1 MEKIQ
6 NDNIDYKNLDLY
18 IPIYP
23 FRKTE
28 EEQREDFTH
37 FRGRACYMEKIK
49 MAVKRNDYGYE
60 EPEKPISLNLIIS
73 IYNNYDVGYSMQRYN
88 DQKKYLHFLPI
99 PDSLHISDLQF
110 MKINNKKEFD
120 KYFICKKHKCIYSK
134 FCNICK
140 IILCS
145 KCLQCTMCNG
155 NIFSEFNSNF
165 LDFEQFDKNRS
176 KIKILIKQIISE
188 FFPNK
193 ISEFDDGDFCSIKTE
208 KIFLDKVN
216 KILINKE
223 YNAYFLK
230 KLKLLILDLNFFM
243 TSALKIYNSK
253 VYFSENNL
261 LNIDLFKEIEFLN
274 PLKFNKNQ
282 MAYNDNYY
290 ISFYKE
296 KDLKRNIISSLNN
309 FIKLENNIHKTE
321 RSLVFD
327 KLREFPDICK
337 IFKIENTKYLLLI
350 TYNFLRIYDNN
361 GLLVLEENNGNDN
374 IILLSKNIIVASD
387 SDTSVLYIEYNKEN
401 IPIKINKIKIFQN
414 YFIEKFVWIKSDN
427 ILVALFG
434 KSLCTYK
441 ITDIK
446 NFNYN
451 VLKRKNLENL
461 LNIELINED
470 ELLEPFNIDLIFNK
484 YNSTLIL
491 TNMNNDFDKIFINII
506 ELKNLSIIEKIQIKY
521 APKPWENFSL
531 KIKEINGKHFLIIL
545 CNISGKIFNVCLD
558 TNELINIFEFHK
570 YDLENIYS
578 SDRIYKFNFF
588 ILENNNNEIIIFR
601 EYNKIL
607 KVFKIKENDFIN
619 DENNDKLK
627 NLDLDKFRKKNYSLL
642 YMEPLDDERKYA
654 VGYLEIMNFF
664 NDKLFYAPKLKIV
677 NLNL

>member
-1 MEKIQ
+1 M
-6 NDNIDYKNLDLY
+6 
-18 IPIYP
+18 
-23 FRKTE
+23 
-28 EEQREDFTH
+28 
-37 FRGRACYMEKIK
+37 
-49 MAVKRNDYGYE
+49 
-60 EPEKPISLNLIIS
+60 
-73 IYNNYDVGYSMQRYN
+73 
-88 DQKKYLHFLPI
+88 
-99 PDSLHISDLQF
+99 
-110 MKINNKKEFD
+110 
-120 KYFICKKHKCIYSK
+120 
-134 FCNICK
+134 
-140 IILCS
+140 
-145 KCLQCTMCNG
+145 
-155 NIFSEFNSNF
+155 
-165 LDFEQFDKNRS
+165 
-176 KIKILIKQIISE
+176 
-188 FFPNK
+188 
-193 ISEFDDGDFCSIKTE
+193 
-208 KIFLDKVN
+208 
-216 KILINKE
+216 
-223 YNAYFLK
+223 
-230 KLKLLILDLNFFM
+230 
-243 TSALKIYNSK
+243 
-253 VYFSENNL
+253 
-261 LNIDLFKEIEFLN
+261 
-274 PLKFNKNQ
+274 
-282 MAYNDNYY
+282 
-290 ISFYKE
+290 
-296 KDLKRNIISSLNN
+296 
-309 FIKLENNIHKTE
+309 
-321 RSLVFD
+321 
-327 KLREFPDICK
+327 REFPDICK

-427 ILVALFG
+427 ILVALFW

-461 LNIELINED
+461 LNIELINDD
-470 ELLEPFNIDLIFNK
+470 ELLEPFNFDLIFNK

-627 NLDLDKFRKKNYSLL
+627 NLDFDKYRKKNYSLL

-654 VGYLEIMNFF
+654 VGYSEIMNFF
-664 NDKLFYAPKLKIV
+664 NDKLFYAPKLKID